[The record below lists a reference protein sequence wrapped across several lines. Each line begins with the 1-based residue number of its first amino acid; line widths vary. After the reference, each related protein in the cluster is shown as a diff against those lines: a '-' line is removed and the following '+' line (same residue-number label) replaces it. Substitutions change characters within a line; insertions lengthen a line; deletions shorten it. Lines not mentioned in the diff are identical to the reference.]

1 MAISKANPPTLKYRF
16 LSAMTNPTVKN
27 IFEAGINGKVRSV
40 RARKTATELVALLSQ
55 FENNFNVLLCFGL
68 NTSMNAL
75 RERMVIKDQKLIAIS
90 NL

>member
-1 MAISKANPPTLKYRF
+1 MSKANPPTLKYKF

-27 IFEAGINGKVRSV
+27 IFEAGINGRVRSV
-40 RARKTATELVALLSQ
+40 RARKAATEFVALLLP
-55 FENNFNVLLCFGL
+55 FENIFNVLLCLGL

-75 RERMVIKDQKLIAIS
+75 RERMVIKDQKLIAMS